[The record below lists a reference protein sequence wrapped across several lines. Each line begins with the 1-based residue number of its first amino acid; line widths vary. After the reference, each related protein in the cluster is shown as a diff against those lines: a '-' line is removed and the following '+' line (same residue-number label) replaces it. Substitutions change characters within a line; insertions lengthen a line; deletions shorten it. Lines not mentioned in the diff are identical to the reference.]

1 MTTSRNLLLVLLEEE
16 SPAALRQAIAKRG
29 DGETTVH
36 VVAPAQLSALQ
47 WLATDEDEAR
57 AEADARALEAEWLLA
72 DDAAVE
78 GAGGDVDPVQAV
90 EDALRDFPADEILL
104 VARPD
109 QNGGVEASLR
119 RFGLP
124 VTRLGGSLPLRRGDR
139 LRARA
144 RSVVAGR
151 S

>member
-16 SPAALRQAIAKRG
+16 SPAALRQAITKRGDG

-36 VVAPAQLSALQ
+36 VVAPARLSALQ

-57 AEADARALEAEWLLA
+57 AEADARVLEAEWLLA

-90 EDALRDFPADEILL
+90 EDALRDLPPTRSCSSPAQIRT
-104 VARPD
+104 A
-109 QNGGVEASLR
+109 ASKH
-119 RFGLP
+119 
-124 VTRLGGSLPLRRGDR
+124 
-139 LRARA
+139 
-144 RSVVAGR
+144 RSGTSVCP
-151 S
+151 